1 MSPES
6 FRVPRTGAARWSVL
20 GLGVVAGLVIGAAL
34 AVAWISSG
42 TPDGTSGATA
52 GPDGGARVGGPGGPP
67 LSPVEVAP
75 TVEIVAAEP
84 VQLLGTAAPVRTS
97 VVASEAEGT
106 LVQLL
111 VDEGDHVRAG
121 QVLARLRRTTIEQQL
136 AAAVAAKRETQ
147 ARLVRAEA
155 DFERLATLLE
165 RQAVSRREYEQA
177 VADRDALRRGI
188 ERLEAEAAR
197 LRDLLDRTEVRA
209 PFAGEVAA
217 VHTEV
222 GEWVGRGGEIATLV
236 DLSRV
241 EVQVQVAERYIGAVR
256 PGFEVLVRF
265 DALPGREFT
274 GRVAAVVPQA
284 LAQARTFPV
293 LVRVD
298 NADGAVRSGMAARVL
313 AQLGSPVPALLV
325 SKDGIVRRNDQ
336 VLVFRVA
343 VEPAGAGGAAGEG
356 SRGRIEQVP
365 VLLGP
370 ARGGWYVA
378 YGKLAAGDLIV
389 VRGNERV
396 FPGQQ
401 VVVAAVRR
409 PATPAADPA
418 LPIARDP
425 RETVTR

>member
-52 GPDGGARVGGPGGPP
+52 GPDGGARVGGAAGGGHDPAQG
-67 LSPVEVAP
+67 AP

-188 ERLEAEAAR
+188 EAEAAR

-298 NADGAVRSGMAARVL
+298 NADGAVRSGTAARVL